1 MHDCS
6 RSSKGFVDRRRA
18 SRRLDA
24 AHLISEPRFP
34 RYVVGAWCVWLLVG
48 CGNVDEHAAP
58 PPVAKPSGSWL
69 VDKQAP
75 TPDVQLGRKRFESY
89 CAACH
94 QRGGTGIKDQVPPLT
109 GSPWVAGSETR
120 LVRIVL
126 HGLRG
131 PIEIQGKTYNLEM
144 PTFHLFTD
152 AEIASVL
159 SFVRGQYGRPSPP
172 VTEATVSRI
181 RAATRDRTTYWT
193 VDELL
198 EVP

>member
-1 MHDCS
+1 
-6 RSSKGFVDRRRA
+6 VDRRRA

-48 CGNVDEHAAP
+48 CGNVDE
-58 PPVAKPSGSWL
+58 
-69 VDKQAP
+69 QAP